1 MTQERFL
8 EELNQEI
15 KADRNYAQ
23 ILIKNTNY
31 LKTFEEAKKI
41 IEDLGVHIIETKDL
55 SSNWILLKLDAKDMR
70 NIVLKLTEN
79 GFLEIR
85 GYNALSLNI

>member
-1 MTQERFL
+1 MTHERFL

-15 KADRNYAQ
+15 KPDRNYAQ

-31 LKTFEEAKKI
+31 LKTFEDAKKI
-41 IEDLGVHIIETKDL
+41 IEDLGVHIIETKHL
-55 SSNWILLKLDAKDMR
+55 SFDWILLKLDAKDMR

-79 GFLEIR
+79 GFFEIR
-85 GYNALSLNI
+85 GYNALSLSI